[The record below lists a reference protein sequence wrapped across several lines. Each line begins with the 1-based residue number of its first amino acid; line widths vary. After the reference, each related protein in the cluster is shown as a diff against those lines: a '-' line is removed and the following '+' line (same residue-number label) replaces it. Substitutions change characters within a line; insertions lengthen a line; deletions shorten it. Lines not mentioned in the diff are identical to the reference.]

1 MVEQNQSNNDLDPLD
16 ISKFL
21 LLSVE
26 SEEFLRQFILA
37 DLTLF
42 DTENQEQL
50 ILINGSTLREQTQN
64 MINAAKIRDQWL
76 NENMTINQIEE
87 EVAKMN

>member
-1 MVEQNQSNNDLDPLD
+1 MVEQNQSNNDPDPLD